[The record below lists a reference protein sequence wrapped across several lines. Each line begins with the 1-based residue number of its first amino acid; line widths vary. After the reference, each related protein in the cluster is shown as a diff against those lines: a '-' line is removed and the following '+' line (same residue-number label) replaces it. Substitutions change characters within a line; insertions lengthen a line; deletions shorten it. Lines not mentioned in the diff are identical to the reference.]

1 MYTIYISKYS
11 KNGQIVSTPFCI
23 YDKRSP
29 ADDLKAL
36 NPKCNLEDSR
46 AGSLSITI
54 PQSHI
59 AYDYILKGV
68 TRISMYR
75 LDRGSDP
82 SDPLNLKETLIFEG
96 PIRSVSKTFNNDKS
110 IYAEGFFSILN
121 ETVQPKREFFD
132 VTLEDYMRALIATHN
147 EHMSGELDKQFVL
160 GDVEIDF
167 PDTDS
172 KGTHISEFE
181 ATQFGTTMEYFL
193 NIQERYGGH
202 YIFSKVDNQYRIDY
216 VRNLPKNEG
225 QSINF
230 GENLLDF
237 VVDDDSTDICTAV
250 VPISSVTKTSLGA
263 VGEVIMSSDSS
274 VMPSKYHINENDTDE
289 GEPGGSPRACWGVY
303 ENWDTAS
310 QKLIGYI
317 YHNRGLAQ
325 VVKYELIR
333 LAGPPSDWPT
343 DSTPSDKYYKKVNDN
358 YVGVTD
364 ADIYSPNV
372 YYEKKEPRGEYHI
385 GTSGGT
391 GYHVLRMFVDES
403 IERLYLSSR
412 TNTGGFPGFWCYYAY
427 NQLTDLLTYEEVD
440 SREEHWSGL
449 IDKEVDFSYSSS
461 GEKCYTDRSDNTKGE
476 LLIMGYGGTIP
487 TTIKGAKYSYAQDP
501 EVGDILM
508 APGYMAPGVTGRIW
522 YDAFL
527 WRDQNQDPTYYGD
540 PHQHGIPYSDPGNPL
555 SMHIIE
561 IDIPAPNDRDYD
573 AVMIT
578 TRTCDYSSPTY
589 PDVYIGD
596 CLWVTYYRSDSD
608 LYQLAYE
615 RIDANS
621 EFTSVINHKIDLTDP
636 KVYGSQVL
644 RFTCYG
650 LNSGTG
656 KAPIIPVVRKV
667 KRYADKLT
675 NYLTAENAYADEYH
689 DAGSLVVKD
698 EALIAKY
705 GYSEK
710 RLEFNGIEDP
720 NVLVKR
726 AEAYLVDT
734 QWGNMTMNANGLD
747 MHDFDFDIEAFD
759 ISTSVNCVSHP
770 HGLNQYFEVKSLV
783 LNPDQ
788 PDLNEITL
796 TEETEGYFSGKLPC
810 SILTS
815 TNELR
820 EFRLYGTPD
829 GIYTP
834 GATPNNDIY
843 IYIKN
848 LVSDHVQ
855 TIHIERTDKLTYP
868 DYISIGTGGTYTDFE
883 SGLIE
888 IYTTSMDF
896 GSGEYPTVQFRY
908 DKVRDGN

>member
-1 MYTIYISKYS
+1 MYTIYILKYS
-11 KNGQIVSTPFCI
+11 KDGQIVNTPFCI

-29 ADDLKAL
+29 ADDLKAF

-59 AYDYILKGV
+59 AYDYILKGI

-82 SDPLNLKETLIFEG
+82 TDPLNLKETLIFEG

-160 GDVEIDF
+160 GDVEIEF

-172 KGTHISEFE
+172 KGTHVSEFE

-237 VVDDDSTDICTAV
+237 VVDDDCTDICTAV
-250 VPISSVTKTSLGA
+250 VPISSVAKTSLGA
-263 VGEVIMSSDSS
+263 VGEVIVSTDVSRI
-274 VMPSKYHINENDTDE
+274 PSKYHIDDHMTDE
-289 GEPGGSPRACWGVY
+289 GNRQCWGVY
-303 ENWDTAS
+303 EHWGQADQRLLA
-310 QKLIGYI
+310 YI
-317 YHNRGLAQ
+317 YDRRGLKQ
-325 VVKYELIR
+325 K
-333 LAGPPSDWPT
+333 D
-343 DSTPSDKYYKKVNDN
+343 NDDTRGA
-358 YVGVTD
+358 Y
-364 ADIYSPNV
+364 DI
-372 YYEKKEPRGEYHI
+372 GDL
-385 GTSGGT
+385 GSGG
-391 GYHVLRMFVDES
+391 YHLVRYFVSDEF
-403 IERLYLSSR
+403 ERLYLSSR
-412 TNTGGFPGFWCYYAY
+412 ADTGGFNGFWCYYAY
-427 NQLTDLLTYEEVD
+427 NHTTDLLDYQELDRSAGSDHPNLWNSIHDLEFD
-440 SREEHWSGL
+440 L
-449 IDKEVDFSYSSS
+449 SYTSA
-461 GEKCYTDRSDNTKGE
+461 GAKHYTDRSNNTVGE
-476 LLIMGYGGTIP
+476 LLIRGFGSGIP
-487 TTIKGAKYSYAQDP
+487 TEIKAPKYSYAEDP
-501 EVGDILM
+501 EVGDILLTYGYC
-508 APGYMAPGVTGRIW
+508 APGFTGFISYHSCLYRDSDDDDI
-522 YDAFL
+522 YYFDRQSAVQDSPMCIVELEIPPEGSPLRDFDA
-527 WRDQNQDPTYYGD
+527 
-540 PHQHGIPYSDPGNPL
+540 I
-555 SMHIIE
+555 
-561 IDIPAPNDRDYD
+561 
-573 AVMIT
+573 MIT
-578 TRTCDYSSPTY
+578 TRTALEKPGEGYEQLT
-589 PDVYIGD
+589 GD
-596 CLWVTYYRSDSD
+596 CLYALYYGSSPMYM
-608 LYQLAYE
+608 LGYE
-615 RIDANS
+615 RINENDK
-621 EFTSVINHKIDLTDP
+621 FTSVINYKIDLKAAENVGAD
-636 KVYGSQVL
+636 
-644 RFTCYG
+644 RIMMMCYG
-650 LNSGTG
+650 LRENNGQ
-656 KAPIIPVVRKV
+656 APIVPVIRKC
-667 KRYADKLT
+667 KKYADKLT
-675 NYLTAENAYADEYH
+675 DFVTAENAYADEYH
-689 DAGSLVVKD
+689 DVGSLVVKD

-734 QWGNMTMNANGLD
+734 QWGNMTMNARGLD
-747 MHDFDFDIEAFD
+747 LHDFDFDIEAFD

-796 TEETEGYFSGKLPC
+796 TEENEGYFSGKLPC

-820 EFRLYGTPD
+820 EFKLYGTPE

-834 GATPNNDIY
+834 GTTPSNDIY

-848 LVSDHVQ
+848 LVSNHIQ
-855 TIHIERTDKLTYP
+855 TIHIERTEKLTYP

>member
-1 MYTIYISKYS
+1 MYTIYILKYS
-11 KNGQIVSTPFCI
+11 KDGQIVNTPFCI

-29 ADDLKAL
+29 ADDLKAF

-59 AYDYILKGV
+59 AYDYILKGI

-82 SDPLNLKETLIFEG
+82 TDPLNLKETLIFEG

-160 GDVEIDF
+160 GDVEIEF

-172 KGTHISEFE
+172 KGTHVSEFE

-202 YIFSKVDNQYRIDY
+202 YIFSKVDGQYRIDY

-250 VPISSVTKTSLGA
+250 VPISSVAKTSLGA
-263 VGEVIMSSDSS
+263 VGEVIVSTDISQI
-274 VMPSKYHINENDTDE
+274 PSKYYLHPENDE
-289 GEPGGSPRACWGVY
+289 ASPPRANSGVY
-303 ENWDTAS
+303 ENWGQAD
-310 QKLIGYI
+310 QRLIARI
-317 YHNRGLAQ
+317 YDARGLKQKDNDDTRGA
-325 VVKYELIR
+325 YD
-333 LAGPPSDWPT
+333 LA
-343 DSTPSDKYYKKVNDN
+343 
-358 YVGVTD
+358 
-364 ADIYSPNV
+364 
-372 YYEKKEPRGEYHI
+372 E
-385 GTSGGT
+385 GGAY
-391 GYHVLRMFVDES
+391 GYHVIRWFDYGD
-403 IERLYLSSR
+403 IDRIYLSSK
-412 TNTGGFPGFWCYYAY
+412 TNLGGFNGFWCYYAY
-427 NQLTDLLTYEEVD
+427 DHAVDLLDYRETKQNDAPWDGFIDEEFD
-440 SREEHWSGL
+440 L
-449 IDKEVDFSYSSS
+449 SYSSA
-461 GEKCYTDRSDNTKGE
+461 GAKHYTDRSNNSVGE
-476 LLIMGYGGTIP
+476 LLMVGFGSIIP
-487 TTIKGAKYSYAQDP
+487 TTIKRAKYSHTSDP
-501 EVGDILM
+501 EVGDVLLTYGYA
-508 APGYMAPGVTGRIW
+508 APGYGSYPLTAVIHYHTVLYRNSLGDNRS
-522 YDAFL
+522 YDRYVSPVPNSPMCVL
-527 WRDQNQDPTYYGD
+527 ELNIPPEGSPLRDFDG
-540 PHQHGIPYSDPGNPL
+540 L
-555 SMHIIE
+555 
-561 IDIPAPNDRDYD
+561 
-573 AVMIT
+573 MIT
-578 TRTCDYSSPTY
+578 TRTAIEKPGEGYEHYTA
-589 PDVYIGD
+589 D
-596 CLWVTYYRSDSD
+596 CLYALYYGENPEANPPI
-608 LYQLAYE
+608 YPGTMLAYE
-615 RIDANS
+615 RINEDDK
-621 EFTSVINHKIDLTDP
+621 FTSVINYKIDLTSAEN
-636 KVYGSQVL
+636 KGAQKIML
-644 RFTCYG
+644 TCYG
-650 LNSGTG
+650 LRENNGQ
-656 KAPIIPVVRKV
+656 APIVPVIRKC
-667 KRYADKLT
+667 KKYADKLT
-675 NYLTAENAYADEYH
+675 DFVTAENAYADEYH

-734 QWGNMTMNANGLD
+734 QWGNMTMNARGLD
-747 MHDFDFDIEAFD
+747 LHDFDFDIEAFD

-796 TEETEGYFSGKLPC
+796 TEENEGYFSGKLPC

-820 EFRLYGTPD
+820 EFKLYGTPE

-834 GATPNNDIY
+834 GTTPSNDIY

-848 LVSDHVQ
+848 LVSNHVQ
-855 TIHIERTDKLTYP
+855 TIHIERTEKLTYP